1 MKQFHNFVKNIQI
14 IRIYCLTAG
23 LLVFLSFYS
32 RSAEKQAGT
41 GDTVKIGLL
50 ISDIQMKE
58 ARRGAELAVR
68 EANQKNQLNGRV
80 VKLITRSME
89 GPWGTGAKQTVD
101 LVFNQKVW
109 AIVGSHDG
117 RNAHLAEQVIAKT
130 QVVYISAWS
139 GDPTLAQAYVPWYF
153 SVVPNNIQQGKALVD
168 DIYFQKKFKKVVA
181 LADEEYD
188 SENLLKYFVEEVQ
201 KGNEIMLEIVR
212 YKTSD
217 FNLKKLVNKIDQQQS
232 EAVVLLGR
240 SHESREIL
248 KLLQTARLNT
258 VVYCAVCAQGEDPQ
272 QIFNPADFENTML
285 VDAGFW
291 SSEKG
296 RRFILNYKNEYDT
309 LPSATAA
316 YAYDAL
322 CLIFSVIRESDYNR
336 EIFKEEIRNTIFE
349 GLTGTIQFDRLGNR
363 TRSPVLVK
371 FPQIH

>member
-1 MKQFHNFVKNIQI
+1 MKNIQI
-14 IRIYCLTAG
+14 IRIYCLTTG
-23 LLVFLSFYS
+23 LLVFLSLYS
-32 RSAEKQAGT
+32 GAAENQAGT

-58 ARRGAELAVR
+58 ACKGAELAVR

-101 LVFNQKVW
+101 LVFTQKVW

-117 RNAHLAEQVIAKT
+117 RNAHLAEQVVAKT

-153 SVVPNNIQQGKALVD
+153 SVVPNNIQQAKALVD
-168 DIYFQKKFKKVVA
+168 DIYFQKKFKKVVV

-188 SENLLKYFVEEVQ
+188 SENLLKYLEEEV
-201 KGNEIMLEIVR
+201 KTREVTSPEIIQ
-212 YKTSD
+212 YKTSE
-217 FNLKKLVNKIDQQQS
+217 FNLKELVNKIDQQQS
-232 EAVVLLGR
+232 GAVVLLGR
-240 SHESREIL
+240 PHESREIL
-248 KLLQTARLNT
+248 KALQAARLNT
-258 VVYCAVCAQGEDPQ
+258 AVYCALPAQGEDPQ
-272 QIFNPADFENTML
+272 QAFNPADFENVTL

-296 RRFILNYKNEYDT
+296 RRFTESYKNEYNT

-316 YAYDAL
+316 YTYDAL
-322 CLIFSVIRESDYNR
+322 CLIFSVIRKSDYDR
-336 EIFKEEIRNTIFE
+336 EAFKEEMRNTIFE

-363 TRSPVLVK
+363 TRPPVLVR
-371 FPQIH
+371 FP